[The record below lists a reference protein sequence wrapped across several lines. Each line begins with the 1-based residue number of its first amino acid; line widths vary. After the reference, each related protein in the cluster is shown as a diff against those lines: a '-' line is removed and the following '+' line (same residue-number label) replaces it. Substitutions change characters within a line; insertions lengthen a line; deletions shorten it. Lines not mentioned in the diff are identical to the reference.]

1 MDATVLLVLNAHHDV
16 VKFKLPE
23 VVGGQTWRCL
33 LDTNVPDRTETP
45 RFMSGDGIRGHRPLA
60 AGVRAAAGQR
70 PVDRADPR
78 TRGAAAGGRDAR
90 PSDARRRTCRMRLS
104 DPPKP
109 PGDPPRQPDPDDPV
123 PIEDPPPPI
132 PIPPDPP
139 PEPLRA
145 AVRVTRA

>member
-1 MDATVLLVLNAHHDV
+1 
-16 VKFKLPE
+16 
-23 VVGGQTWRCL
+23 
-33 LDTNVPDRTETP
+33 
-45 RFMSGDGIRGHRPLA
+45 
-60 AGVRAAAGQR
+60 
-70 PVDRADPR
+70 
-78 TRGAAAGGRDAR
+78 
-90 PSDARRRTCRMRLS
+90 MRLS

-132 PIPPDPP
+132 PIPQDTP